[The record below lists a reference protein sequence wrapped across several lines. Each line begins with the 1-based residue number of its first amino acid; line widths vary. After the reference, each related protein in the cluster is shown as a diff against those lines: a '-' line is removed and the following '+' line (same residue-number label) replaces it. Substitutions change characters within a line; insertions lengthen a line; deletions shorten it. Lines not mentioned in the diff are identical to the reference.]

1 MSRQRRHLIVRIGIA
16 CVIALLSGTLSGPVR
31 AHDTND
37 RDDPSLVGTWRVTIS
52 FPGVPIEFYS
62 LETFH
67 DGGTMTDFYGESPR
81 FGPYAGVWKRIRGQR
96 HFAATFEDFFDG
108 DSDGSYD
115 GRFRVRLTLHMLDAD
130 TFVGTATID
139 TLTLDGTTATTAPF
153 PGTTVRATRMKVV
166 RE

>member
-1 MSRQRRHLIVRIGIA
+1 MSRQPRHLFVRIGIV
-16 CVIALLSGTLSGPVR
+16 CVIAVLCGALSGPLR
-31 AHDTND
+31 AHDTKD
-37 RDDPSLVGTWRVTIS
+37 RDDPSVVGTWRVTIT

-81 FGPYAGVWKRIRGQR
+81 FGPYAGVWKRMRGQG
-96 HFAATFEDFFDG
+96 HFAATIEDFFDG
-108 DSDGSYD
+108 DSDGNYD

-130 TFVGTATID
+130 TFVGTAAID
-139 TLTLDGTTATTAPF
+139 TLTLDGTTATTPPF
-153 PGTTVRATRMKVV
+153 LGTTVRATRMKVV